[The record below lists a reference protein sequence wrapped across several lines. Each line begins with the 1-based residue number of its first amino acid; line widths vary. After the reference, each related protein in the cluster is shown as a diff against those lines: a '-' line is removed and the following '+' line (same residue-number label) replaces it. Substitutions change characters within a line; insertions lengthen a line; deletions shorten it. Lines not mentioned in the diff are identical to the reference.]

1 MKCLRRLTVLFVLFG
16 IFLTTETIKAQQID
30 GTSAAESEDQEI
42 QADEEALE
50 KTKEDYLSILL
61 EELELDE
68 VDGYTKEELPERL
81 SFENLV
87 QAMLEN
93 EGEEFEPEELVEYVL
108 DLFFYALR
116 TAKPMFIQIL
126 SVSLLFA
133 MFGRVLITRQ
143 SYVNDL
149 GFFAVYTAIMMLLL
163 NTFLLVNEVVETG
176 LTKMLSFMTA
186 IKKIYKT
193 KMIVTENSTTT
204 S

>member
-1 MKCLRRLTVLFVLFG
+1 MKCLRRFTVLFVLLG

-30 GTSAAESEDQEI
+30 GTSAAESEDQEN

-93 EGEEFEPEELVEYVL
+93 EGEGFEP
-108 DLFFYALR
+108 A
-116 TAKPMFIQIL
+116 P
-126 SVSLLFA
+126 
-133 MFGRVLITRQ
+133 
-143 SYVNDL
+143 
-149 GFFAVYTAIMMLLL
+149 
-163 NTFLLVNEVVETG
+163 
-176 LTKMLSFMTA
+176 
-186 IKKIYKT
+186 
-193 KMIVTENSTTT
+193 
-204 S
+204 